1 MANII
6 KTSQGRATRV
16 LNGSTEDKKDKF
28 GITQPNL
35 HRRVNTDSSV
45 PDGEVEPRDYD
56 LGVYGTHS
64 YRAITVHTHDEES
77 GANEI
82 P

>member
-1 MANII
+1 MVNII
-6 KTSQGRATRV
+6 NTGQGRATKV

-35 HRRVNTDSSV
+35 HRRVNIDNNV
-45 PDGEVEPRDYD
+45 LDGEAKAREYD

-64 YRAITVHTHDEES
+64 YRTTTVYIHDEES
-77 GANEI
+77 TADEI

>member
-1 MANII
+1 MVNII
-6 KTSQGRATRV
+6 NTGQGRATKV

-35 HRRVNTDSSV
+35 HRRENTDNKV
-45 PDGEVEPRDYD
+45 PDGEAKAREND
-56 LGVYGTHS
+56 LGVYRTHTNRTTTL
-64 YRAITVHTHDEES
+64 YIHDEES
-77 GANEI
+77 TADEI